1 MKMTNQKFNC
11 VDGYGYQNNGM
22 SYGSGNVDEYGQGM
36 NYGSNNN
43 NYGNTSYSGNG
54 APATP
59 TKVLLE
65 FLIQRSLIQ
74 QNKLFPLLVP

>member
-1 MKMTNQKFNC
+1 
-11 VDGYGYQNNGM
+11 M

-65 FLIQRSLIQ
+65 FLI
-74 QNKLFPLLVP
+74 